1 MAKKLTPKQRVL
13 ERFPNAYLE
22 KKEDGLDWPW
32 VVFYKRPTRLTSG
45 ILGDGPTPQTAWDEA
60 ARVMDRQK
68 TKRRID
74 SGKASP

>member
-1 MAKKLTPKQRVL
+1 MTKKLTPKQRVL
-13 ERFPNAYLE
+13 ARFPFAWLE
-22 KKEDGLDWPW
+22 KREDGLDWPW

-68 TKRRID
+68 KERKRGD
-74 SGKASP
+74 GTP